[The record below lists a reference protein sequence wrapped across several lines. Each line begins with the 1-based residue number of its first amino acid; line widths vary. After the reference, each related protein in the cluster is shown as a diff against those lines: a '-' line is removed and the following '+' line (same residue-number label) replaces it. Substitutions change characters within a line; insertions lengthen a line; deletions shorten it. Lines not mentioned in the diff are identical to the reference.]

1 MQKPNNYDQTK
12 VGGQYTPISVGG
24 HHMIIKQVSE
34 TKSSS
39 GKPQIV
45 VLMDTAPH
53 DSQPG
58 FFSKEFADDIRPDKK
73 WPYPATKWIN
83 TEGSDGNCSRMFK
96 SFITAFE
103 KSNGVEAIWGDGFT
117 KQFKNKKIGAIYGEV
132 ENEYNGKTSMRHEL
146 RFFCEDAKVDD
157 AKVPDPVYLDKSKA
171 AAPATSGIPDF
182 VNVPDGEEDDLP
194 FGNG

>member
-1 MQKPNNYDQTK
+1 MQKPTNYDQTK

-45 VLMDTAPH
+45 VLMDTAPN

-73 WPYPATKWIN
+73 WPYPATRWIN

-103 KSNGVEAIWGDGFT
+103 KSNGVEAVWGDSFT

-132 ENEYNGKTSMRHEL
+132 ENEYNGKVTMRHEL
-146 RFFCEDAKVDD
+146 RWFCSDEKVDG
-157 AKVPDPVYLDKSKA
+157 A
-171 AAPATSGIPDF
+171 AIPAPKLLSNSNGNGSGGSVSNIPD
-182 VNVPDGEEDDLP
+182 VNVPDGTDEESP
-194 FGNG
+194 FG

>member
-1 MQKPNNYDQTK
+1 MQKPNNFDETK

-34 TKSSS
+34 TTSSS

-45 VLMDTAPH
+45 ILMDTAKN

-58 FFSKEFADDIRPDKK
+58 FFNAEFASDIRPEKK
-73 WPYPATKWIN
+73 WPYAGTKWLN
-83 TEGSDGNCSRMFK
+83 TEDANGNCSRMFK

-103 KSNGVEAIWGDGFT
+103 KSNGVEAVWGDGFT

-132 ENEYNGKTSMRHEL
+132 ENEYNGKVTMRHEF
-146 RFFCEDAKVDD
+146 RFFCEDAKVEG
-157 AKVPDPVYLDKSKA
+157 AKVPDPVYLDKSKTPA
-171 AAPATSGIPDF
+171 ATPSADSF
-182 VNVPDGEEDDLP
+182 VNVGTDEDEDLP
-194 FGNG
+194 F

>member
-12 VGGQYTPISVGG
+12 VGGQYTPISTGG

-34 TKSSS
+34 TKSSA

-45 VLMDTAPH
+45 VLMDTAPN

-58 FFSKEFADDIRPDKK
+58 FFSTEFANDIRPDKK
-73 WPYPATKWIN
+73 WPYAATRWIN
-83 TEGSDGNCSRMFK
+83 TEGNDGNCSRMFK

-103 KSNGVEAIWGDGFT
+103 KSNGVEAVWGDNFT

-157 AKVPDPVYLDKSKA
+157 AKVPDPVYLDKPKA
-171 AAPATSGIPDF
+171 TTTASVPDF
-182 VNVPDGEEDDLP
+182 VNVPDCDEDDLP
-194 FGNG
+194 FGNV

>member
-1 MQKPNNYDQTK
+1 MQKPTNYDQTK

-45 VLMDTAPH
+45 VLMDTAPN

-73 WPYPATKWIN
+73 WPYPATRWIN
-83 TEGSDGNCSRMFK
+83 TEGNDGNCSRMFK

-171 AAPATSGIPDF
+171 AAHATSGIPDF